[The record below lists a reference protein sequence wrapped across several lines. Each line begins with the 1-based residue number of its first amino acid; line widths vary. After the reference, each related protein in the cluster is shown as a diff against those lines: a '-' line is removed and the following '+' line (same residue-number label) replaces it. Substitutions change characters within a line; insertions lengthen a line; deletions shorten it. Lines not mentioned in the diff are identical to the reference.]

1 MTDIDT
7 TKIRTRPVPTRPLVL
22 ALCDALDEAR
32 AERDGWELAAGHRME
47 LLIEREERAEAAEA
61 RIAAALLIGHTLTS
75 PCDEHCQINNVRRAL
90 TGGTK

>member
-32 AERDGWELAAGHRME
+32 AERDGWKLAAGHRME
-47 LLIEREERAEAAEA
+47 LLIEREERAEARVLELDVMVGLM
-61 RIAAALLIGHTLTS
+61 RE
-75 PCDEHCQINNVRRAL
+75 DNNSDMNRVRRAL